1 MSMLWLGVVVL
12 SALALVF
19 VFIPLLL
26 RLNRGELVRE
36 QSNVDIYKSQLEELE
51 TEKDAGRVSQGDYE
65 ALVLE
70 VKRNLLTDTQNVT
83 AQTESENSGRWVSP
97 VMAVFMIVGSVLLYN
112 HLGFE
117 NELAITDLLERSN
130 SSEFS
135 KQDSEDLLVRLN
147 DKVAKTPKDV
157 EAWYMIGR
165 IQFEMGDYKQS
176 VKGFNGVLMNLP
188 NDAKTDQAVA
198 MAQLAQAKF
207 FANNR
212 QLDKSTQSLLEA
224 TLEINPRETTALG
237 LLGVA
242 AFDSQDYMGAV
253 KYWRQLLA
261 LMPPNNPNT
270 QAIKGGIEKALM
282 QLKPEQISALQA
294 EIKKQPAVSIK
305 VTVDLAEE
313 IRAQVPE
320 NADLFILAKAES
332 GPPMPLAVKRL
343 SNNSW
348 PITVVLDDSM
358 AMMPSLK
365 MSNFDKVVITARISK
380 GGEGIAN
387 PGDIEGSS
395 GVIESS
401 TKKASVMI
409 DHVLK

>member
-12 SALALVF
+12 VAVALVF
-19 VFIPLLL
+19 VFLPLML

-51 TEKDAGRVSQGDYE
+51 AEKSAGQVTQADYD
-65 ALVLE
+65 ALVIE
-70 VKRNLLTDTQNVT
+70 VKRNLLTDTQKVA
-83 AQTESENSGRWVSP
+83 AQTENENSGRWLAP
-97 VMAVFMIVGSVLLYN
+97 VMAVVMIVGSVLLYK

-117 NELAITDLLERSN
+117 NEWAISDLLERSN
-130 SSEFS
+130 SSQFS
-135 KQDSEDLLVRLN
+135 QQESEELLVRLN
-147 DKVAKTPKDV
+147 DKVSKTPKDV

-165 IQFEMGDYKQS
+165 IQFEMGNYQQS

-188 NDAKTDQAVA
+188 NEAKTDQAVA

-212 QLDKSTQSLLEA
+212 KLDKSTQSLLEA
-224 TLEINPRETTALG
+224 TLEINPQETTALG

-242 AFDSQDYMGAV
+242 AFDSQDFMGAV

-261 LMPPNNPNT
+261 MMPPNNPNAI
-270 QAIKGGIEKALM
+270 AIKGGIEKAIQ
-282 QLKPEQISALQA
+282 QLKPEQITALQA
-294 EIKKQPAVSIK
+294 DMKKQPAVSIK
-305 VTVDLAEE
+305 VTVDLAKE
-313 IRAQVPE
+313 IRDQVPA
-320 NADLFILAKAES
+320 NADLFILAKAEN

-343 SNNSW
+343 TNTSW

-365 MSNFDKVVITARISK
+365 MSNFEKVIITARISK
-380 GGEGIAN
+380 SGVGNAK

-395 GVIESS
+395 GAIEASS
-401 TKKASVMI
+401 KKAKVII